1 MKALSTITNICVDCG
16 PSFEA
21 LLLNVL
27 KMNIRGR
34 KVEGDGHNANKGDCL
49 LFTCLSSRRISEE
62 EGCLNCKCLLKR
74 KQR

>member
-1 MKALSTITNICVDCG
+1 MGLLSDCL
-16 PSFEA
+16 PSCKPLFEA
-21 LLLNVL
+21 LPLNML

>member
-1 MKALSTITNICVDCG
+1 MDCG

-27 KMNIRGR
+27 KMNIRGG

>member
-1 MKALSTITNICVDCG
+1 MGLLSDCLPSCK

-21 LLLNVL
+21 LLLNML